1 MVKRIIVFITLVII
15 LSACKNPFEATAIS
29 MEKAWAISQGKP
41 NAVECS
47 ESEDHSFIDGFEHIM
62 FNCKLNVITDSV
74 EIIEIYNS
82 KFDKSSLQYRKFKGK
97 FDESTFGYGQTVID
111 GETFETKDYYVE
123 YEDFIA
129 DNPALSNYGQ
139 ICVTADCPKDYEFK
153 PGYEFRTVF
162 SEPGSA
168 VPRKLIFQYA
178 LWDGK
183 KRIWLGT
190 SNSFAL
196 RIPADP
202 ELVAYEAEKLEIER
216 ENQIA
221 ADKQYAEEQNAKNS
235 YDEGYAFIWENSA
248 DFLLTMPG
256 LATSFDI
263 KGNPIKREM
272 TEFCG
277 SLYSDTLIARGHLS
291 SSKDSSRKAWNKGC
305 LKAAMKITLS
315 DLNGGKD

>member
-1 MVKRIIVFITLVII
+1 VKRIIIFITLVII

-29 MEKAWAISQGKP
+29 MEKAWALSQGKA
-41 NAVECS
+41 NAIDCS
-47 ESEDHSFIDGFEHIM
+47 KSEDHSFMDGFEYIM
-62 FNCKLNVITDSV
+62 FNCKLNVLTDSV

-82 KFDKSSLQYRKFKGK
+82 KFDNSSLQYRKFKGE
-97 FDESTFGYGQTVID
+97 FDESTFGYGQTVIG
-111 GETFETKDYYVE
+111 GETFESQDYYVE
-123 YEDFIA
+123 YEDFIS
-129 DNPALSNYGQ
+129 DNPAISNYGQ
-139 ICVTADCPKDYEFK
+139 ICVTTDCPRDYEFK

-162 SEPGSA
+162 REPGSA

-190 SNSFAL
+190 SKSFAL

-202 ELVAYEAEKLEIER
+202 ELVAYEAEKLEIQR

-221 ADKQYAEEQNAKNS
+221 AEKQYAEEQIARNS
-235 YDEGYAFIWENSA
+235 YDEGYAFIWESSA

-291 SSKDSSRKAWNKGC
+291 SSKESSRREWNKGC
-305 LKAAMKITLS
+305 FKAAMKITLS
-315 DLNGGKD
+315 DLNGG